1 MTWGQNWRAPGNV
14 IVNYL
19 VSAGVPVNRPDHRG
33 IYPFQ
38 AVAGSLDSTQPSM
51 IQTLHMICPDDGLLA
66 LDIQRFYHSA
76 TTRFSACFLK
86 THSEVIRQSSKLAE
100 MYNGHPSEAIVL
112 HNESAL
118 SHALHQNASL
128 SELAASDVLGITS
141 LYHLL
146 AWPQG
151 LRLVLERFGT
161 DAFNAPGEPLRLED
175 ALSWGSHICTGKWL
189 AGCQDDCSCTD
200 VVKLIMDTD
209 TECLAKATSRE
220 TFMGSVIRAS
230 PKARE
235 LLAKRL
241 GSLRQELKA
250 LSLVFLSPQEIE
262 KWDLRC
268 TKILDQ
274 HTHDVLA
281 ALTRRGQIVPLRL
294 STDVSYSDD
303 TSWSIFHSLASF
315 YVWGVAEA
323 ADAFYRHGYHEIDLP
338 DTRGY
343 TPIMLS
349 GNLHYVAWLIR
360 HGAKLRTREPGDV
373 EDRVVAPR
381 LSRCLARE
389 IDFKNS
395 KLTITESF
403 TTICKALYDDWFND
417 ACVCGC
423 SSRGC
428 NPFTPMWIELF
439 RLEFG
444 VVAKHMYT
452 WQECLE
458 QATTIICQIT
468 AKVETIGTDS
478 KDFKLACL
486 RASTF
491 EMLPV
496 RHTCCS
502 PERGKTCDD
511 EERREIR
518 EEDAFELN
526 RLEILVEE
534 FEGEF
539 SKLSCSLT
547 KFIQTYWSERMGTV
561 LREIADQKLN
571 KEEIDNIEMLGVSL
585 QIEDETGEQHEV
597 QGDPTQMEYWYRRL
611 DALV

>member
-1 MTWGQNWRAPGNV
+1 
-14 IVNYL
+14 
-19 VSAGVPVNRPDHRG
+19 
-33 IYPFQ
+33 
-38 AVAGSLDSTQPSM
+38 
-51 IQTLHMICPDDGLLA
+51 
-66 LDIQRFYHSA
+66 
-76 TTRFSACFLK
+76 
-86 THSEVIRQSSKLAE
+86 

-118 SHALHQNASL
+118 SHALHQNASV
-128 SELAASDVLGITS
+128 SDLAASDVWGSNS

-151 LRLVLERFGT
+151 FRLVLERFGT
-161 DAFNAPGEPLRLED
+161 DAFNAPGDPLRLED
-175 ALSWGSHICTGKWL
+175 ALFWGMHTCTGKWL
-189 AGCQDDCSCTD
+189 VECQDDCSCTD
-200 VVKLIMDTD
+200 IVELIMDTD
-209 TECLAKATSRE
+209 TECLAKATSRD
-220 TFMGSVIRAS
+220 TFVGSVIRSS

-241 GSLRQELKA
+241 GSLREELKA
-250 LSLVFLSPQEIE
+250 LSIVFLSPQEIE

-281 ALTRRGQIVPLRL
+281 ALSRMGQVVPPRL
-294 STDVSYSDD
+294 STDVSYSND
-303 TSWSIFHSLASF
+303 TSWSIFHSLARSCLG
-315 YVWGVAEA
+315 GVAAA
-323 ADAFYRHGYHEIDLP
+323 ADAFYRHGFHEIDLP

-343 TPIMLS
+343 TPIALAR
-349 GNLHYVAWLIR
+349 NIHYVAWLIR

-381 LSRCLARE
+381 LSWCLAWG
-389 IDFKNS
+389 DYSKNS
-395 KLTITESF
+395 KLTTESF
-403 TTICKALYDDWFND
+403 TTICKVLYDDWFND

-428 NPFTPMWIELF
+428 DPFTPMWTELF
-439 RLEFG
+439 RQILHQTAE
-444 VVAKHMYT
+444 HIYT

-458 QATTIICQIT
+458 QATTLICQIT

-491 EMLPV
+491 AMLPV

-502 PERGKTCDD
+502 PERGKPCDD

-534 FEGEF
+534 FEAEF

-547 KFIQTYWSERMGTV
+547 KFMQTYWSERMGTV
-561 LREIADQKLN
+561 LREIADQKLS
-571 KEEIDNIEMLGVSL
+571 KEEINDIEMLGVSL
-585 QIEDETGEQHEV
+585 RIEDETSEQHEV
-597 QGDPTQMEYWYRRL
+597 QGDPTQLEYWYRRL